1 MDRLYVKE
9 DRREFSV
16 LVQELLADWLSVPKQ
31 PVIAVQTL
39 PTSLTL
45 VQSEVISALT
55 NLGSTPK
62 AAESRVPAVS
72 GGGDMDLDTL
82 LRSAL
87 QAVAA

>member
-62 AAESRVPAVS
+62 AAESRVRAATGS
-72 GGGDMDLDTL
+72 TFDELF
-82 LRSAL
+82 RSAL